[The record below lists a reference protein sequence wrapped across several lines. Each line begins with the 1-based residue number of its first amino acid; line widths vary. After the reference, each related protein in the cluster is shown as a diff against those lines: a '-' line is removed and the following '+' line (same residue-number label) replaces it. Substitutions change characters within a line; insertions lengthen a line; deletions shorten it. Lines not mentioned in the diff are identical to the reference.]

1 MTTHP
6 HVAQRPGPG
15 RPVAISWQRVTA
27 VMRKDWLEV
36 IRNKQLLGSL
46 VAVPLVFALLLPM
59 GLILL
64 GGSGVLPSAVAGL
77 QGFLDNLPASVAP
90 ANLTPDQ
97 TVVYAV
103 IVYFFAPFFLLIPV
117 MTASITASSSLVGE
131 KERRT
136 IEGLLYTPLTNRE
149 LVLAKVLGS
158 VLPSVLLT
166 WIAFMIYTVIVGV
179 LGAPMMGGLFFP
191 TWTWAVLIALLVPLV
206 GFLATSLIVAVSGRS
221 TTMQGAQGTAMFVVF
236 PILALVIGQAT
247 GLMLFNV
254 SVALI
259 AAAVLAVADVL
270 AFVFVVSKF
279 EREHIVTKL

>member
-36 IRNKQLLGSL
+36 IRIKQLLGSL

-59 GLILL
+59 GIILL
-64 GGSGVLPSAVAGL
+64 GGSGVLPSTVAGL
-77 QGFLDNLPASVAP
+77 QGFLDNLPAGVAP